1 MKLLAVMKA
10 AELLAVVKTTQ
21 LPVLKV
27 EETEHPDVSEKTCNF
42 SPSPRPNTSERSSSV
57 ITIEAIGKYEL
68 ISCTPF
74 NQLQMLHNTHDTSI
88 IF

>member
-10 AELLAVVKTTQ
+10 AELLAVVKATQ

-57 ITIEAIGKYEL
+57 IYPSSRVCAWADSVTFQAK
-68 ISCTPF
+68 P
-74 NQLQMLHNTHDTSI
+74 
-88 IF
+88 